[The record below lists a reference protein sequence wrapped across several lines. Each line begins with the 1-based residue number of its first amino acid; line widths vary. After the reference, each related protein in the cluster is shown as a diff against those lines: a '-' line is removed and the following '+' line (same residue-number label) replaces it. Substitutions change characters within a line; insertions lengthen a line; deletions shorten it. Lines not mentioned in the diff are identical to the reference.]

1 LSLLFLIW
9 ATELQAILSFK
20 LFRGDDKLSVRY
32 VHTNIISEDW
42 RALSKFYQEV
52 FGCIPV
58 PPERSQ
64 SGPWLEAGTGVKGAA
79 LAGVH
84 LRLPGY
90 GEHGPTL
97 EIYQYSTMKEKP
109 EPAANRKGLGHLAFA
124 VDDVEATLR
133 MIIAGGGRALGR
145 VVTAPVPGAGQIRF
159 VYASDPEG
167 NIIELQRWL

>member
-1 LSLLFLIW
+1 MP
-9 ATELQAILSFK
+9 
-20 LFRGDDKLSVRY
+20 VRY
-32 VHTNIISEDW
+32 VHTNIISENW
-42 RALSKFYQEV
+42 RTLAKFYQEV
-52 FGCIPV
+52 FECVPV

-64 SGPWLEAGTGVKGAA
+64 SGSWLEAGTGVEGAT

-90 GEHGPTL
+90 GERGPTL
-97 EIYQYSTMKEKP
+97 EIYQYTTMREKS
-109 EPAANRKGLGHLAFA
+109 EPAANRKGIGHLAFA

-133 MIIAGGGRALGR
+133 MIIARGGRALGR
-145 VVTAPVPGAGQIRF
+145 VVTAHVPGAGEICF

>member
-1 LSLLFLIW
+1 LLFGDD
-9 ATELQAILSFK
+9 ELQ
-20 LFRGDDKLSVRY
+20 VRY
-32 VHTNIISEDW
+32 AHTNIISQDW
-42 RALSKFYQEV
+42 RALAKFYQEV
-52 FGCIPV
+52 FECIPV

-64 SGPWLEAGTGVKGAA
+64 SGPWLEAGTGVEGAA

-97 EIYQYSTMKEKP
+97 EIYQYTKMKEKP
-109 EPAANRKGLGHLAFA
+109 EPAANRKGIGHLAFA

-133 MIIAGGGRALGR
+133 LVIAGGGRALGR
-145 VVTAPVPGAGQIRF
+145 VVTTHVPGAGEICF
-159 VYASDPEG
+159 VYASDPED